1 MPTAAEA
8 QLGDHDGHTVMSS
21 QVRAWRQQPGRHA
34 GPLVAAPSQIA
45 QPSAV
50 DDGDHDGHTVRA
62 DLVARLRAR
71 YGTAAPTAD
80 QTAGGAAAPA
90 AGTIGTPPAAPAQAP
105 SAGIV
110 VETSSGDVRPLTGVI
125 IYGRAPSAD
134 HPGVMAGLSPQL
146 AHVRPETVL
155 LHGSTDISRNHVRIS
170 LEGGVIVVTDLH
182 SRNGTDVTLPE
193 RPKQRLRG
201 GEPTAVLPGTV
212 VDLGDGITLTI
223 RK

>member
-1 MPTAAEA
+1 
-8 QLGDHDGHTVMSS
+8 
-21 QVRAWRQQPGRHA
+21 
-34 GPLVAAPSQIA
+34 
-45 QPSAV
+45 
-50 DDGDHDGHTVRA
+50 
-62 DLVARLRAR
+62 
-71 YGTAAPTAD
+71 
-80 QTAGGAAAPA
+80 
-90 AGTIGTPPAAPAQAP
+90 
-105 SAGIV
+105 
-110 VETSSGDVRPLTGVI
+110 
-125 IYGRAPSAD
+125 
-134 HPGVMAGLSPQL
+134 MAGLSPQL